1 MSLFVPTKFVWRFG
15 GSQVHL
21 CGSFTRW
28 VETVPM
34 TPVEGQSGTFSVIV
48 HLPPGY
54 HQYKFIVDGE
64 WRHDETQPFMPDP
77 LGNVNNWLFVR
88 KPEPSQP
95 AESSLHQQL
104 QQQQMA
110 HQAAH
115 QISQGSGGGGPGGHP
130 AIPPPFPSSPGK
142 SSMQSP
148 IPPPILHPAAMHA
161 SPSPPP
167 ITSPVD
173 MEMTTANTIHRGG
186 GGAGIGGGHTGDSA
200 STSGVDGVLAPIAAQ
215 VEEPQYT
222 RRKVKEFLAHHS
234 AYELIP
240 ESGKVVLLDI
250 DLPLRQAFH
259 ALHEQGLASAPLY
272 CSESGTIAGIVSA
285 SDFIATLQR
294 LRSMVSTSSNPMSE
308 QEMDQHTI
316 RGLREEMEAEGRPP
330 KALVCVAPG
339 NSLAQVVRTMY
350 ENHCSMAPVLQ
361 HGPNGH
367 LVRDGNLG
375 GGGSGGGGGS
385 TSASAAAAAAAAGGD
400 DCDGPEVLHTASL
413 AGVLACL
420 MRHFR
425 ASLASLPLLAQPL
438 HSLPVGT
445 WNPESPVAQQ
455 ATGLEEPQP
464 AIDGVQRRGR
474 RIVPIKVVHH
484 TTPLNEAMG
493 LLIEAGISCLP
504 VVDDSGALIDIYA
517 RSDVTMLAK
526 SNAYSRLQ
534 FEDVTVGQAL
544 ALTAEPGPPPQLSVT
559 QPAAPPQ
566 WPSPN
571 SSSTSMHDAAM
582 AASSRQRV
590 HVCTSQDALRFVVD
604 RLATP
609 GVRRV
614 FVVHAETRRVEGIVS
629 LSDVASFML
638 V

>member
-1 MSLFVPTKFVWRFG
+1 
-15 GSQVHL
+15 
-21 CGSFTRW
+21 
-28 VETVPM
+28 
-34 TPVEGQSGTFSVIV
+34 
-48 HLPPGY
+48 
-54 HQYKFIVDGE
+54 
-64 WRHDETQPFMPDP
+64 
-77 LGNVNNWLFVR
+77 
-88 KPEPSQP
+88 
-95 AESSLHQQL
+95 
-104 QQQQMA
+104 MA

-115 QISQGSGGGGPGGHP
+115 QMSQGSGGGGPSGHP
-130 AIPPPFPSSPGK
+130 AMPLSPSPAPPSPGK
-142 SSMQSP
+142 SSLPAGP
-148 IPPPILHPAAMHA
+148 IPPPVLHPAAMHA

-167 ITSPVD
+167 ISTPID
-173 MEMTTANTIHRGG
+173 MEMTAAPISSSGTGG
-186 GGAGIGGGHTGDSA
+186 GGGGIGGGQTGDSA
-200 STSGVDGVLAPIAAQ
+200 GTGGVDGVLAPIAAQ

-222 RRKVKEFLAHHS
+222 RKKVKEFLTHHS

-316 RGLREEMEAEGRPP
+316 RGLREEMTAEGRPP
-330 KALVCVAPG
+330 KGLVSVAPG

-361 HGPNGH
+361 HGPNGA
-367 LVRDGNLG
+367 LVREGSLG
-375 GGGSGGGGGS
+375 GAASGGGGGGAGS
-385 TSASAAAAAAAAGGD
+385 TAAASVAGGD

-413 AGVLACL
+413 SGVLACL

-445 WNPESPVAQQ
+445 WNPESPVALQG
-455 ATGLEEPQP
+455 TGAEETQP
-464 AIDGVQRRGR
+464 AIEGVQRRGR
-474 RIVPIKVVHH
+474 RIVPIKTVHH

-504 VVDDSGALIDIYA
+504 VVDDTGALIDIYA

-526 SNAYSRLQ
+526 SNAYNRLQ

-559 QPAAPPQ
+559 QPAAPPP

-571 SSSTSMHDAAM
+571 SSTTSMHDAAM

-590 HVCTSQDALRFVVD
+590 HVCTSQDALRYVVD

-629 LSDVASFML
+629 LSDVASFL
-638 V
+638 LL

>member
-1 MSLFVPTKFVWRFG
+1 
-15 GSQVHL
+15 
-21 CGSFTRW
+21 
-28 VETVPM
+28 
-34 TPVEGQSGTFSVIV
+34 
-48 HLPPGY
+48 
-54 HQYKFIVDGE
+54 
-64 WRHDETQPFMPDP
+64 
-77 LGNVNNWLFVR
+77 
-88 KPEPSQP
+88 
-95 AESSLHQQL
+95 
-104 QQQQMA
+104 
-110 HQAAH
+110 
-115 QISQGSGGGGPGGHP
+115 
-130 AIPPPFPSSPGK
+130 
-142 SSMQSP
+142 
-148 IPPPILHPAAMHA
+148 
-161 SPSPPP
+161 
-167 ITSPVD
+167 
-173 MEMTTANTIHRGG
+173 MEMTTANTVSSTGG
-186 GGAGIGGGHTGDSA
+186 GGGGGGIGGGQTGDSA
-200 STSGVDGVLAPIAAQ
+200 GTNGVDGVLAPIAAQ

-222 RRKVKEFLAHHS
+222 RKKVKEFLTHHS

-272 CSESGTIAGIVSA
+272 CSESGTIAGVVSA

-294 LRSMVSTSSNPMSE
+294 LRSMVSTSTNPMSE

-316 RGLREEMEAEGRPP
+316 RGLREEMAAEGRPSKP
-330 KALVCVAPG
+330 LVCVAPG

-350 ENHCSMAPVLQ
+350 ENHCSMAPVLHQ
-361 HGPNGH
+361 GPNGQ
-367 LVRDGNLG
+367 LVREGSLG
-375 GGGSGGGGGS
+375 GNGGGGGGGGS
-385 TSASAAAAAAAAGGD
+385 TSASAVGGD
-400 DCDGPEVLHTASL
+400 DCDGPQVLHTASL

-445 WNPESPVAQQ
+445 WNPESPVALQT
-455 ATGLEEPQP
+455 TGAEEVQP

-484 TTPLNEAMG
+484 NTLLNEAMG
-493 LLIEAGISCLP
+493 LLVEAGISCLP

-526 SNAYSRLQ
+526 SNAYNRLQ

-638 V
+638 L

>member
-1 MSLFVPTKFVWRFG
+1 M
-15 GSQVHL
+15 
-21 CGSFTRW
+21 
-28 VETVPM
+28 
-34 TPVEGQSGTFSVIV
+34 
-48 HLPPGY
+48 
-54 HQYKFIVDGE
+54 D
-64 WRHDETQPFMPDP
+64 
-77 LGNVNNWLFVR
+77 
-88 KPEPSQP
+88 
-95 AESSLHQQL
+95 
-104 QQQQMA
+104 
-110 HQAAH
+110 
-115 QISQGSGGGGPGGHP
+115 
-130 AIPPPFPSSPGK
+130 
-142 SSMQSP
+142 
-148 IPPPILHPAAMHA
+148 
-161 SPSPPP
+161 
-167 ITSPVD
+167 
-173 MEMTTANTIHRGG
+173 MTTANIISSSGGGSG
-186 GGAGIGGGHTGDSA
+186 GGAGIGGGQTGDSA
-200 STSGVDGVLAPIAAQ
+200 GTTDVDGVLAPIAAQ

-222 RRKVKEFLAHHS
+222 RRKVKEFLTHHS

-259 ALHEQGLASAPLY
+259 ALYEQGLASAPLY
-272 CSESGTIAGIVSA
+272 CSESGAVAGIISA

-294 LRSMVSTSSNPMSE
+294 LRSMVNTSTNPMSE

-316 RGLREEMEAEGRPP
+316 RGLREEMAAEGKPS
-330 KALVCVAPG
+330 KALVSVTPG

-361 HGPNGH
+361 HGLNGQ
-367 LVRDGNLG
+367 LLRDGS
-375 GGGSGGGGGS
+375 SGGGGNGGGGGGGT
-385 TSASAAAAAAAAGGD
+385 TSASATAVAAAGGD
-400 DCDGPEVLHTASL
+400 DCDGPEILHTASL

-438 HSLPVGT
+438 HSLPLGS
-445 WNPESPVAQQ
+445 WNPESPVAVQ
-455 ATGLEEPQP
+455 ATSLEEPEP
-464 AIDGVQRRGR
+464 AIDGVERRGR

-526 SNAYSRLQ
+526 SNAYNRLQ

-559 QPAAPPQ
+559 QPAPPQ

-614 FVVHAETRRVEGIVS
+614 FVVNAETRRVEGIVS

-638 V
+638 L

>member
-1 MSLFVPTKFVWRFG
+1 M
-15 GSQVHL
+15 
-21 CGSFTRW
+21 
-28 VETVPM
+28 
-34 TPVEGQSGTFSVIV
+34 
-48 HLPPGY
+48 
-54 HQYKFIVDGE
+54 
-64 WRHDETQPFMPDP
+64 
-77 LGNVNNWLFVR
+77 
-88 KPEPSQP
+88 
-95 AESSLHQQL
+95 
-104 QQQQMA
+104 
-110 HQAAH
+110 
-115 QISQGSGGGGPGGHP
+115 
-130 AIPPPFPSSPGK
+130 
-142 SSMQSP
+142 
-148 IPPPILHPAAMHA
+148 
-161 SPSPPP
+161 
-167 ITSPVD
+167 D
-173 MEMTTANTIHRGG
+173 MITANTIGSSG
-186 GGAGIGGGHTGDSA
+186 GGAGIGGGQTGDSA
-200 STSGVDGVLAPIAAQ
+200 GTAGVDGVLAPIAAQ

-222 RRKVKEFLAHHS
+222 RRKVKEFLTHHS

-294 LRSMVSTSSNPMSE
+294 LRSMVNTSSNPMSE

-316 RGLREEMEAEGRPP
+316 RGLREEMAAEGRPS
-330 KALVCVAPG
+330 KALVSVAPG

-361 HGPNGH
+361 HGPNRQ
-367 LVRDGNLG
+367 LVREGSSG
-375 GGGSGGGGGS
+375 MGGSGGGAGGGGS
-385 TSASAAAAAAAAGGD
+385 TSASGAAAAAGGD

-425 ASLASLPLLAQPL
+425 ASLASLPLLGQPL

-445 WNPESPVAQQ
+445 WNPESPVALQ

-493 LLIEAGISCLP
+493 LLVEAGISCLP

-526 SNAYSRLQ
+526 SNAYNRLQ

-559 QPAAPPQ
+559 QPTPPQ

-614 FVVHAETRRVEGIVS
+614 FVVHAESRQVEGIVS

-638 V
+638 L

>member
-1 MSLFVPTKFVWRFG
+1 
-15 GSQVHL
+15 
-21 CGSFTRW
+21 
-28 VETVPM
+28 
-34 TPVEGQSGTFSVIV
+34 
-48 HLPPGY
+48 
-54 HQYKFIVDGE
+54 
-64 WRHDETQPFMPDP
+64 
-77 LGNVNNWLFVR
+77 
-88 KPEPSQP
+88 
-95 AESSLHQQL
+95 
-104 QQQQMA
+104 
-110 HQAAH
+110 
-115 QISQGSGGGGPGGHP
+115 
-130 AIPPPFPSSPGK
+130 
-142 SSMQSP
+142 
-148 IPPPILHPAAMHA
+148 MHA
-161 SPSPPP
+161 SASPPP

-173 MEMTTANTIHRGG
+173 MDMITANTIGSSG
-186 GGAGIGGGHTGDSA
+186 GGAGIGGGQTGDSA
-200 STSGVDGVLAPIAAQ
+200 GTAGVDGVLAPIAAQ

-222 RRKVKEFLAHHS
+222 RRKVKEFLTHHS

-294 LRSMVSTSSNPMSE
+294 LRSMVNTSSNPMSE

-316 RGLREEMEAEGRPP
+316 RGLREEMAAEGRPS
-330 KALVCVAPG
+330 KALVSVAPG

-361 HGPNGH
+361 HGPNRQ
-367 LVRDGNLG
+367 LVREGSSG
-375 GGGSGGGGGS
+375 MGGSGGGAGGGGS
-385 TSASAAAAAAAAGGD
+385 TSASGAAAAAGGD

-425 ASLASLPLLAQPL
+425 ASLASLPLLGQPL

-445 WNPESPVAQQ
+445 WNPESPVALQ

-493 LLIEAGISCLP
+493 LLVEAGISCLP

-526 SNAYSRLQ
+526 SNAYNRLQ

-559 QPAAPPQ
+559 QPTPPQ

-614 FVVHAETRRVEGIVS
+614 FVVHAESRQVEGIVS

-638 V
+638 L